1 MTEKP
6 EAPSALISEALEPE
20 AAVRP
25 ISREPITVS
34 VGSSRWVA
42 PLAAGIA
49 LIALGLATW
58 ALVRSPA
65 DGNAA
70 IDSPGNP
77 TANVCSAFQTVT
89 KAVGLQT
96 NTDLGA
102 EPVAQQA
109 VAGNARLALVGGG
122 TYLLNRIPATT
133 PPELAEAVRVFAM
146 NLQDI
151 GMNYLAGVAN
161 SDPAQISRLADGR
174 KSSAAIGDL
183 CR

>member
-6 EAPSALISEALEPE
+6 DEAPANPSEELEPK
-20 AAVRP
+20 ATSRP

-34 VGSSRWVA
+34 LGSSRWVA

-49 LIALGLATW
+49 LIATGLSTW
-58 ALVRSPA
+58 ALVRTPA
-65 DGNAA
+65 ADNAT
-70 IDSPGNP
+70 IESSVNP
-77 TANVCSAFQTVT
+77 AANVCSAFQTVA

-122 TYLLNRIPATT
+122 AYLLNSIPATT
-133 PPELAEAVRVFAM
+133 SPELAQAVRTFAWT
-146 NLQDI
+146 LQEI
-151 GMNYLAGVAN
+151 GMNYLAGVTN
-161 SDPAQISRLADGR
+161 SDPAQLSRLADGE
-174 KSSAAIGDL
+174 KTSATIAGL
-183 CR
+183 CQ

>member
-6 EAPSALISEALEPE
+6 DEAPAHPLEALEPE
-20 AAVRP
+20 AASRP
-25 ISREPITVS
+25 VSREPITVS

-49 LIALGLATW
+49 LIALGLAIW
-58 ALVRSPA
+58 ALVRAPA

-70 IDSPGNP
+70 IESSVNP
-77 TANVCSAFQTVT
+77 AANVCSAFQTVA

-122 TYLLNRIPATT
+122 AYLLNSIPATT
-133 PPELAEAVRVFAM
+133 PPELAQAVRTFAW
-146 NLQDI
+146 NLQEI
-151 GMNYLAGVAN
+151 GMNYLAGVTN
-161 SDPAQISRLADGR
+161 SDPVQLSRLADGE
-174 KSSAAIGDL
+174 KTSATIGGL